1 MNQRGSAIIESMFCI
16 MLLCLILFGLLQIFH
31 WTMTKMLAE
40 YSSFY
45 AAKGESLGY
54 ANSIVIRAG
63 RVAMSGAS
71 GQDTSAVPV
80 PPPFQRSE
88 LALRAEDYMLYS
100 QFGVYGVNYEYWE
113 PTGAVSA
120 TTPIIKVNYWE
131 NGNFAGAEVGVQNM
145 PLLHPNISGFVGGV
159 SSVDIPAGVASMYN
173 HSRHYLQ
180 E

>member
-31 WTMTKMLAE
+31 WTMAKMLAE

-54 ANSIVIRAG
+54 AHNIVVRAG
-63 RVAMSGAS
+63 RLAMAGVAGHDESI
-71 GQDTSAVPV
+71 VPA
-80 PPPFQRSE
+80 PPPNLRSE
-88 LALRAEDYMLYS
+88 LSLRAEDYMLYS

-113 PTGAVSA
+113 PAAAITSE
-120 TTPIIKVNYWE
+120 TPLIQVNYWN
-131 NGNFAGAEVGVQNM
+131 NGSLAGAQVGVQNM
-145 PLLHPNISGFVGGV
+145 PLLHPNISGFVGGAT
-159 SSVDIPAGVASMYN
+159 SVDIPVGVTSTYN
-173 HSRHYLQ
+173 HAKHYLQ